1 MWVICGG
8 SAGCPHLPPLSQGTV
23 RPGRNV
29 GYARARPMTLLSP
42 EIESALKAL
51 GISTGVKVL
60 AVDCAAAHPILEAL
74 AGETSVVAA
83 TTVVDAVKQA
93 RSLRLAAVVSNP
105 ELAAAVVRGLA
116 AENLTIGVLA
126 LSAAGDGSA
135 SAILRAGGVMDV
147 LPDLSEIAVVAPL
160 RRALD
165 CSALLA
171 LELAHRCES
180 RRLLNREL
188 DLLGQPPE
196 SMSDDL
202 LGVQPPPL
210 PVGPLSVYNLDEASE
225 SFETAYIERVQQLCA
240 SSREAALYLGVSSA
254 TLSRRTRRESALDDA

>member
-1 MWVICGG
+1 M
-8 SAGCPHLPPLSQGTV
+8 
-23 RPGRNV
+23 R
-29 GYARARPMTLLSP
+29 YAPRASMAMLSP

-51 GISTGVKVL
+51 GIGTSAKVL
-60 AVDCAAAHPILEAL
+60 AVDCAAAHPILEQL
-74 AGETSVVAA
+74 LGEGAVIAVQGVVE
-83 TTVVDAVKQA
+83 AVKQA
-93 RSLRLAAVVSNP
+93 KSLRLAAVVSNP
-105 ELAAAVVRGLA
+105 EFAAAVVRGLA
-116 AENLTIGVLA
+116 SENLTFGVLA
-126 LSAAGDGSA
+126 LAPPGDGSA
-135 SAILRAGGVMDV
+135 SAILRAAGVMDL
-147 LPDLSEIAVVAPL
+147 LPDLSEVAMVAPL

-165 CSALLA
+165 TSALLA

-210 PVGPLSVYNLDEASE
+210 PVGPLSTYNLEEASE
-225 SFETAYIERVQQLCA
+225 AFETAYIERVQQLCA

-254 TLSRRTRRESALDDA
+254 TLSRRTRRENTLDDA

>member
-1 MWVICGG
+1 MT
-8 SAGCPHLPPLSQGTV
+8 LLSQGTV
-23 RPGRNV
+23 RRARNV
-29 GYARARPMTLLSP
+29 GYAPGRPMTILSA
-42 EIESALKAL
+42 EIEAALKAL

-74 AGETSVVAA
+74 AGEGAVVAA

-116 AENLTIGVLA
+116 AENLTFGVLA
-126 LSAAGDGSA
+126 LSPAGDGSA

-210 PVGPLSVYNLDEASE
+210 PVGPLSVYNLEEASE
-225 SFETAYIERVQQLCA
+225 AFETAYIERVQQLCA